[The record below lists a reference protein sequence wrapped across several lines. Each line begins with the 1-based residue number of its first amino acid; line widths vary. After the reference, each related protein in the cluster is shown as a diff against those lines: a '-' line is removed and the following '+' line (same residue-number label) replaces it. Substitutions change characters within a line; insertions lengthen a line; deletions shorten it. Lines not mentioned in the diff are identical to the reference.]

1 MDERHLDPDRLVEV
15 FRSIDP
21 MRVQMAYDLLDG
33 SGIEA
38 FIFDS
43 DMSRML
49 GSTAAVPAR
58 LMVYASDAAEARER
72 LKDLGFSE

>member
-1 MDERHLDPDRLVEV
+1 MAEHQFDPDRLTEV

-21 MRVQMAYDLLDG
+21 MRVKMAYDLLAG
-33 SGIEA
+33 SGVEA
-38 FIFDS
+38 FIFDG

-58 LMVYASDAAEARER
+58 LMVYASDAADARER
-72 LKDLGFSE
+72 LRDLGFSE

>member
-1 MDERHLDPDRLVEV
+1 MAEHHFDPDRLTEV

-21 MRVQMAYDLLDG
+21 MRVKMAHDLLDG
-33 SGIEA
+33 SGIEV
-38 FIFDS
+38 FIFDG

-58 LMVYASDAAEARER
+58 LMVYASDAAEARDR
-72 LKDLGFSE
+72 LRDLGFSE